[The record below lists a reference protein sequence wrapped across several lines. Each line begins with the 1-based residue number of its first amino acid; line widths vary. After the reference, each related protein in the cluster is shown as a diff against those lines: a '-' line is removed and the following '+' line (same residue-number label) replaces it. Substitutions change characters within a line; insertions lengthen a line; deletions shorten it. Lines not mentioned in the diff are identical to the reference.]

1 MEKESILNKL
11 HNLLLPVLTTKEKEF
26 ITLGRVYITKED
38 IWSYFK
44 DNIWCN
50 KDNLRLC
57 DLVSDILLTPNDEID
72 EYLINKKIEEKD

>member
-26 ITLGRVYITKED
+26 NTLGRVYITKED

-44 DNIWCN
+44 DNIWCH
-50 KDNLRLC
+50 KENLRLC